1 MLLERKKK
9 REKEKN
15 FVKMKEIKEREREG
29 EIGEKLEKLDVLGT
43 RGCVLEVVLLRKR
56 RASCVCACKSKLFC
70 DIKRILL
77 RRNNLHKY
85 AQISNSF
92 FFYELNFL
100 SLSFSRARVDNI

>member
-43 RGCVLEVVLLRKR
+43 RGCVREVVLLGNEGQAAFALA
-56 RASCVCACKSKLFC
+56 RANCFVISKE
-70 DIKRILL
+70 
-77 RRNNLHKY
+77 Y
-85 AQISNSF
+85 
-92 FFYELNFL
+92 Y
-100 SLSFSRARVDNI
+100 

>member
-43 RGCVLEVVLLRKR
+43 RGCVLEVVLLGNEGQAAFALA
-56 RASCVCACKSKLFC
+56 RANCFVISKE
-70 DIKRILL
+70 
-77 RRNNLHKY
+77 Y
-85 AQISNSF
+85 
-92 FFYELNFL
+92 Y
-100 SLSFSRARVDNI
+100 